1 MQSPSVKETH
11 AAHEHHSPMPYVL
24 TGAALFGLTILTYFL
39 SGVDLGAI
47 QIPVALTIA
56 LVKGGL
62 VAYIFMH
69 LNEHGGVNALIFV
82 TAILFVII
90 LIVGLILDPVMR
102 DEGQHGFKPPPAT
115 EFQGLDDPGPL
126 PPPKH

>member
-1 MQSPSVKETH
+1 MQPPSVKETQH
-11 AAHEHHSPMPYVL
+11 EHEHHSAMPYVL
-24 TGAALFGLTILTYFL
+24 TGVGLFALTALTYFL

-56 LVKGGL
+56 LVKGAL

-69 LNEHGGVNALIFV
+69 LKEHGGVNSLIFLS
-82 TAILFVII
+82 AIIFVII

-102 DEGQHGFKPPPAT
+102 DEAQKGFKPPPAVD
-115 EFQGLDDPGPL
+115 FQGADDPGPL
-126 PPPKH
+126 PPPRH